1 VVIQSDPTGA
11 ALIGVVDP
19 NPWGGYNSLNPFGW
33 IGQPGY
39 WYENGLRR
47 PLYYVRARWYQTGG
61 PNWLSPDPLR
71 FGGGDFNLYRYVG
84 NRPTVGVDPSG
95 LNTRLDLRVFAALP
109 PISTPKGVPACGTCG
124 AIADNWIGPEID
136 CQIQG
141 YNKFSSGFTGAV
153 PITRFAFWCNGNQ
166 RYKDPSEF
174 MFNQHLMPPC
184 GTQPQPKQI
193 GCGASVTLCGYC
205 VRNSVLGNIMYG
217 YIGRF
222 AGFTLDQ
229 ITQAAIN
236 LKRIALQ
243 TVDDYDKAA
252 YELGY
257 DIRRAL
263 EIDNQGFC
271 TAFKKNSI
279 RAIALR
285 EGRKDDGSNY
295 NDLSTCSQCHQ
306 STKETNHG
314 GHYPER
320 ILP

>member
-1 VVIQSDPTGA
+1 
-11 ALIGVVDP
+11 
-19 NPWGGYNSLNPFGW
+19 
-33 IGQPGY
+33 
-39 WYENGLRR
+39 
-47 PLYYVRARWYQTGG
+47 
-61 PNWLSPDPLR
+61 
-71 FGGGDFNLYRYVG
+71 
-84 NRPTVGVDPSG
+84 
-95 LNTRLDLRVFAALP
+95 
-109 PISTPKGVPACGTCG
+109 
-124 AIADNWIGPEID
+124 
-136 CQIQG
+136 
-141 YNKFSSGFTGAV
+141 
-153 PITRFAFWCNGNQ
+153 
-166 RYKDPSEF
+166 
-174 MFNQHLMPPC
+174 
-184 GTQPQPKQI
+184 
-193 GCGASVTLCGYC
+193 
-205 VRNSVLGNIMYG
+205 MYG